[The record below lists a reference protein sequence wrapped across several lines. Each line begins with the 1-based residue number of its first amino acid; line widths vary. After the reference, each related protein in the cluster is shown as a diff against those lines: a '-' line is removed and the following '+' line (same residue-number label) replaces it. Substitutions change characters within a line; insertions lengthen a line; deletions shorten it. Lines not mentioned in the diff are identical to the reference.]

1 MKEIVRSPLTFS
13 NNVIEIGKIN
23 PEEIIT
29 IYSSYYNIDIR
40 YYFNNIKEIVI
51 LRCLDTQYMF
61 YYPFETEG
69 DEKYY
74 ESMGKF
80 DWYYNPSRW

>member
-29 IYSSYYNIDIR
+29 IYSSYYR
-40 YYFNNIKEIVI
+40 YTI
-51 LRCLDTQYMF
+51 LF
-61 YYPFETEG
+61 
-69 DEKYY
+69 
-74 ESMGKF
+74 
-80 DWYYNPSRW
+80 